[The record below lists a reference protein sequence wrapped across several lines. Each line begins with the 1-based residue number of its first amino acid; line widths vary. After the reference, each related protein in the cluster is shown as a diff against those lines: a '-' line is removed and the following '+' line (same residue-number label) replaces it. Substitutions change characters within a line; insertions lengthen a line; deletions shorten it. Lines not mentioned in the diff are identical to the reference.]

1 MTEKE
6 LKRLNRGELL
16 EILLTQAEEI
26 EKLNNRINE
35 LEKEVRDRSIQI
47 SNAGSIAEAALQ
59 LNGVF
64 AAAESAAG
72 HYLENV
78 KETEGICAKMIED
91 AEKKVS
97 EIEGR
102 YQAAEERAAKA
113 EQNADRLEA
122 EAKARADRQYED
134 ITARLEAFYE
144 KHAGLKELLTFT
156 GTKIE

>member
-26 EKLNNRINE
+26 EKLNSRIHE
-35 LEKEVRDRSIQI
+35 LENEVRDRSIQI

-72 HYLENV
+72 PLPGQR
-78 KETEGICAKMIED
+78 T
-91 AEKKVS
+91 
-97 EIEGR
+97 
-102 YQAAEERAAKA
+102 
-113 EQNADRLEA
+113 DRS
-122 EAKARADRQYED
+122 
-134 ITARLEAFYE
+134 
-144 KHAGLKELLTFT
+144 LL
-156 GTKIE
+156 